1 MEKMERNNQTQD
13 IHGVKNSRFSPEE
26 RAQMS
31 RDNEKYRAA
40 RDKDAQKE
48 VLRTDRPASSARNSR
63 NAESRNKVRT
73 EHGRQTGA
81 PVSDRHERTKTS
93 KTVPASRNER
103 VKNSSEHRRKQK
115 KLQNNL
121 IIAMLLAVAVAVM
134 GAFACFA
141 MTINTIKVTGSE
153 RYSEKTVLTAA
164 DLGTGDSILLMN
176 PAALEH
182 KIESKLPYIE
192 KAEIKRNWPDAVTI
206 VLADAVPSLAID
218 TGKGYV
224 LMNNSCKVLDDDA
237 VAITE
242 SALIKGVGIVNAVP
256 GEIAEFTENVSSE
269 SFERLC
275 KAFEEYG
282 ITGITEYD
290 LTSVSSIKVVIDYR
304 VEVQLGTLAGAPEKL
319 AFCKAVIDETI
330 ASDSKHPMVIDV
342 TADGK
347 AYARRKD
354 DNNVSFNEPSSEEI
368 TEEDTSAEAVG

>member
-1 MEKMERNNQTQD
+1 MERNNQNQD
-13 IHGVKNSRFSPEE
+13 IHGIKNSRFSPEE
-26 RAQMS
+26 RARMS

-40 RDKDAQKE
+40 RELREQEE
-48 VLRTDRPASSARNSR
+48 VLRTDRPVSSVKNGRKTENVNTGRSEKAKNAKAAS
-63 NAESRNKVRT
+63 VRS
-73 EHGRQTGA
+73 EKAKNVKSA
-81 PVSDRHERTKTS
+81 PVT
-93 KTVPASRNER
+93 RNER
-103 VKNSSEHRRKQK
+103 VKNSSENRKKQK

-121 IIAMLLAVAVAVM
+121 IIIMLLVVAVAVM

-141 MTINTIKVTGSE
+141 MTINSIKVTGSE

-164 DLGTGDSILLMN
+164 ELSTGDSILLMN
-176 PAALEH
+176 PASLAY
-182 KIESKLPYIE
+182 KIESKLPYVE
-192 KAEIKRNWPDAVTI
+192 TAEIKRDWPDGVTI
-206 VLADAVPSLAID
+206 ALTDAVPSLAVD

-242 SALIKGVGIVNAVP
+242 SALIKGIGVVNAVP
-256 GEIAEFTENVSSE
+256 GETAQFTENVSTE
-269 SFERLC
+269 SFVKLC

-290 LTSVSSIKVVIDYR
+290 LTSVSSIKVIIDYR

-319 AFCKAVIDETI
+319 AFCKAVIDQTI

-354 DNNVSFNEPSSEEI
+354 DNNVIFNEPASEE
-368 TEEDTSAEAVG
+368 TTAEETTAEAVG

>member
-1 MEKMERNNQTQD
+1 MERNNQSQD
-13 IHGVKNSRFSPEE
+13 IYGVKNSRFSPEE
-26 RAQMS
+26 RARMS
-31 RDNEKYRAA
+31 RDNEKYRTA
-40 RDKDAQKE
+40 RTQEEQEE
-48 VLRTDRPASSARNSR
+48 VLRTDRPVSSAKNGRKTEKVNTVRGEKAKNTKASASGKNEKVK
-63 NAESRNKVRT
+63 NAKS
-73 EHGRQTGA
+73 A
-81 PVSDRHERTKTS
+81 PVT
-93 KTVPASRNER
+93 RNDR
-103 VKNSSEHRRKQK
+103 VKNSSENRKKQK

-121 IIAMLLAVAVAVM
+121 IIIMLLVVAVAVM

-141 MTINTIKVTGSE
+141 MTINAIRVTGSE

-164 DLGTGDSILLMN
+164 ELSKGDSILLMN

-192 KAEIKRNWPDAVTI
+192 NAEIKRDWPDGVT
-206 VLADAVPSLAID
+206 VTLTDAVPSLAID

-242 SALIKGVGIVNAVP
+242 SALIKGVGIVDAVP
-256 GEIAEFTENVSSE
+256 GETAQFTENVSTE
-269 SFERLC
+269 SFVKLC

-290 LTSVSSIKVVIDYR
+290 LTSVSSIKVIIDYR

-319 AFCKAVIDETI
+319 AFCKAVIDQTV
-330 ASDSKHPMVIDV
+330 ASDSKHPMVIDI

-354 DNNVSFNEPSSEEI
+354 DNNVSFNEPVSEE
-368 TEEDTSAEAVG
+368 TTAEETTAEAVG

>member
-1 MEKMERNNQTQD
+1 MERNNQSQD
-13 IHGVKNSRFSPEE
+13 IHGVRNSRFSPEE
-26 RAQMS
+26 RARMS
-31 RDNEKYRAA
+31 RDNEKYRAE
-40 RDKDAQKE
+40 RELRKQEE
-48 VLRTDRPASSARNSR
+48 VLRTDRPATSAKRGI
-63 NAESRNKVRT
+63 NAERMNTGKGERAKNTKASSSVRA
-73 EHGRQTGA
+73 EK
-81 PVSDRHERTKTS
+81 PKKTNAAAV
-93 KTVPASRNER
+93 TRNER
-103 VKNSSEHRRKQK
+103 VKNSSENRRKQK
-115 KLQNNL
+115 KMQNNL
-121 IIAMLLAVAVAVM
+121 IIVMLLAVAVAVI

-141 MTINTIKVTGSE
+141 MTVNTISVTGSE
-153 RYSEKTVLTAA
+153 RYSEKTVLAAA
-164 DLGTGDSILLMN
+164 DLAKGDSILLMN
-176 PAALEH
+176 PAAIGH
-182 KIESKLPYIE
+182 RIESKLPYIE
-192 KAEIKRNWPDAVTI
+192 TAEIKRDWPDGVNVILT
-206 VLADAVPSLAID
+206 DAVPSLAVD

-242 SALIKGVGIVNAVP
+242 SALIKGVGLVDAVP
-256 GEIAEFTENVSSE
+256 GKTAQFSENVSTE
-269 SFERLC
+269 SFVKLC

-354 DNNVSFNEPSSEEI
+354 DNNVVFNEPVAEE
-368 TEEDTSAEAVG
+368 TTAEETTAEAVG

>member
-1 MEKMERNNQTQD
+1 MERNNQNQD

-26 RAQMS
+26 RARMS

-40 RDKDAQKE
+40 RDLREQEE
-48 VLRTDRPASSARNSR
+48 VLRTDRPVSSVKNGRKTENVNTGRSEKAKNAKASS
-63 NAESRNKVRT
+63 VRS
-73 EHGRQTGA
+73 EKAKNVKSA
-81 PVSDRHERTKTS
+81 PVT
-93 KTVPASRNER
+93 RNER
-103 VKNSSEHRRKQK
+103 VKNSSENRKKQK

-121 IIAMLLAVAVAVM
+121 IIIMLLVVAVAVM

-141 MTINTIKVTGSE
+141 MTINSIKVTGSE

-164 DLGTGDSILLMN
+164 ELSTGDSILLMN
-176 PAALEH
+176 PASLAY

-192 KAEIKRNWPDAVTI
+192 TAEIKRDWPDGVTI
-206 VLADAVPSLAID
+206 ALTDAIPSLAVD

-242 SALIKGVGIVNAVP
+242 SALIKGIGVVNAVP
-256 GEIAEFTENVSSE
+256 GETAQFTENVSTE
-269 SFERLC
+269 SFVKLC

-290 LTSVSSIKVVIDYR
+290 LTSVSSIRVIIDYR

-319 AFCKAVIDETI
+319 AFCKAVIDQTI

-354 DNNVSFNEPSSEEI
+354 DNNVIFNEPASEE
-368 TEEDTSAEAVG
+368 TTAEETTAEAVG